1 MTDLFDFN
9 VEDLEPLPSNDL
21 LHGVRRSAYYQV
33 YINGQ
38 WEADCDSYEEAETI
52 ANARAFEGTI
62 NIERR
67 TD

>member
-1 MTDLFDFN
+1 MRKDWIDRLKK
-9 VEDLEPLPSNDL
+9 LEVPSNDL

-38 WEADCDSYEEAETI
+38 WEADCDTYEEAETI
-52 ANARAFEGTI
+52 ANGRAFEGTI

-67 TD
+67 EN